1 MRGVF
6 NKSNGYKEINTIF
19 TILLNMQI
27 TMNKDDQ
34 KRKEVLARLQAA
46 REKKQASLV
55 QLEKYMRKIYKERT
69 GKDAGE
75 FFAL

>member
-1 MRGVF
+1 MREVF
-6 NKSNGYKEINTIF
+6 NKRKGNKEINTIF

-34 KRKEVLARLQAA
+34 KRKEVLARLQAV
-46 REKKQASLV
+46 REKKQANLV

>member
-1 MRGVF
+1 
-6 NKSNGYKEINTIF
+6 
-19 TILLNMQI
+19 
-27 TMNKDDQ
+27 MNKDDQ

-75 FFAL
+75 FFTL

>member
-1 MRGVF
+1 
-6 NKSNGYKEINTIF
+6 
-19 TILLNMQI
+19 
-27 TMNKDDQ
+27 MNKDDQ
-34 KRKEVLARLQAA
+34 KRKEALARLQAA

-75 FFAL
+75 FLHYEGLAIRANNASAPYKVEATEQS